1 MRIVMDGVT
10 YNLRVKFDTLGRS
23 FRIPDG
29 DNAGDMLSGLYE
41 RDIKGTYYDYTMEV
55 DPEPGPGGSADYDA
69 FFDAISAPVDSH
81 SITVPYGQGAIT
93 FDAMV
98 TGGQD
103 RFRGRVGQRQR
114 WKGLQVQFTAI
125 KPQREPT

>member
-55 DPEPGPGGSADYDA
+55 DPEPGPGGAADYDA
-69 FFDAISAPVDSH
+69 FFEAISAPVDSH
-81 SITVPYGQGAIT
+81 SITVPYGQGTIT

-98 TGGQD
+98 TAGED
-103 RFRGRVGQRQR
+103 RFRGWVGQQQR